1 MLGTCSFQI
10 EKIMKLKL
18 FTILALIPLFTT
30 LELLGQN
37 GVIRGRVFNALT
49 NEPLEFATVAIPEI
63 GKGAYTDTTGGFEIG
78 KLPPGLYNLE
88 VSYTGFAKKSIP
100 ELQVT
105 NSKPV
110 VLDIAM
116 EGNGATT
123 DTVVITASPFNKTA
137 ESPVSLRTIGVNE
150 VARNPGGNR
159 DISKVIQSL
168 PGVAGTVGFRND
180 IIIRGGSPN
189 ENRFFL
195 DGIEV
200 PNINHFSTQGASGG
214 PVGLINVNFI
224 REVDFFTGAFPAT
237 RGNALSSVMDIKQVT
252 GREDRLGL
260 NATVSSSDIGA
271 TLEGPL
277 GRKTTFIASA
287 RRSYLQLLFN
297 QLGLPFLPTYND
309 FQFKTK
315 TKFNAKNE
323 LTVIGLGAIDQFSL
337 NLDADSTKEQQYI
350 LGNLP
355 VSTQWNYTT
364 GINFKHFFE
373 KSFLTVV
380 ASRNM
385 LNNRSFKYE
394 DNDESNDN
402 NLILDYTSQEIE
414 NKFRVEHNLRM
425 GEFKLVYGAGYEYVK
440 YNNSTFQ
447 RFSTPL
453 GLDTVDFESSLN
465 FHKYNAFGTVS
476 RKFLD
481 DRLVTSFGLRM
492 DGNSY
497 SGDMSNPF
505 EQISPRLSLSYY
517 LTPSLSLNANT
528 GIFYQLPPYTVLGY
542 RDNSGTLVNR
552 NNGIKYIRS
561 SHAVAG
567 IEYNTS
573 FNTKFSVEGFY
584 KRYDNY
590 PFLLRDSISLAN
602 LGGDF
607 GVIGNEPASSTSEGR
622 SYGVEV
628 LAQQKLFKGF
638 FGILAYTLVRSEFT
652 NADDQ
657 FTPTAWDN
665 RHIVTSTLGKKFGK
679 SWEIGA
685 RWRYYGGT
693 PYTPF
698 NLPLSSQI
706 AVWNVT
712 GRGIPDYSLLNT
724 QRIPSSHNLDMRI
737 DKKWFFEKWSLNLY
751 LDVQNVYNF
760 ESELAPFIDV
770 VRDVNGNPVVD
781 PDNPGSYLVEELP
794 NVTGTILPS
803 IGIVIDL

>member
-1 MLGTCSFQI
+1 
-10 EKIMKLKL
+10 MKLKS
-18 FTILALIPLFTT
+18 FTLLLLLPVLAVMDLV
-30 LELLGQN
+30 GQN

-49 NEPLEFATVAIPEI
+49 NEPLEFATVALPDI
-63 GKGAYTDTTGGFEIG
+63 GKGAYTDTTGSFEIT

-88 VSYTGFAKKSIP
+88 VSYTGFVKKSMP

-110 VLDIAM
+110 VLEIAM
-116 EGNGATT
+116 EGGGATA
-123 DTVVITASPFNKTA
+123 DTVVITASPYNKTA

-159 DISKVIQSL
+159 DISKVIQGL
-168 PGVAGTVGFRND
+168 PGVAGSVGFRND

-237 RGNALSSVMDIKQVT
+237 RGNALSSVMDIKQVS
-252 GREDRLGL
+252 GRDDRLGL
-260 NATVSSSDIGA
+260 NATLSSTDIGA

-277 GRKTTFIASA
+277 GKKTTFIASA

-297 QLGLPFLPTYND
+297 TLGLPFLPTYND

-315 TKFNAKNE
+315 TRFNAKNE

-337 NLDADSTKEQQYI
+337 NLDADSTREQKYI

-364 GINFKHFFE
+364 GINFKHFFD
-373 KSFLTVV
+373 KSFLTII

-385 LNNRSFKYE
+385 LDNRSFKYE
-394 DNDESNDN
+394 NNDESTED

-414 NKFRVEHNLRM
+414 NKFRVEHNLRF
-425 GEFKLVYGAGYEYVK
+425 GEFKLVYGAGYEFVK
-440 YNNSTFQ
+440 YNNSTFS
-447 RFSTPL
+447 RFTTPF
-453 GLDTVDFESSLN
+453 GVDTVDFESSVN

-481 DRLVTSFGLRM
+481 DRLVASFGLRM
-492 DGNSY
+492 DGNSF
-497 SGDMSNPF
+497 SSEMSNPL
-505 EQISPRLSLSYY
+505 EQVSPRLSLSYY
-517 LTPSLSLNANT
+517 LTPSLSINANT

-542 RDNSGTLVNR
+542 RDAAGNLVNKD
-552 NNGIKYIRS
+552 NGVKYIRA

-567 IEYNTS
+567 IEYTTS

-584 KRYDNY
+584 KRYNNY

-607 GVIGNEPASSTSEGR
+607 GVVGNEPATSDSEGR
-622 SYGVEV
+622 TYGLEV
-628 LAQQKLFKGF
+628 FAQQKLFKGF
-638 FGILAYTLVRSEFT
+638 FGIVSYTLVRSEFT
-652 NADDQ
+652 NADGKY
-657 FTPTAWDN
+657 TPTAWDN

-679 SWEIGA
+679 TWEVGA

-698 NLPLSSQI
+698 DLALTSQI
-706 AVWNVT
+706 PIWNVI
-712 GRGIPDYSLLNT
+712 GRGVPDYSLLNT
-724 QRIPSSHNLDMRI
+724 ERNNASHNLDVRV
-737 DKKWFFEKWSLNLY
+737 DKKWFFDKWSLNLY
-751 LDVQNVYNF
+751 FDVQNVYNF
-760 ESELAPFIDV
+760 EAELAPFIDV
-770 VRDVNGNPVVD
+770 VRDVDGNPIVD
-781 PDNPGSYLVEELP
+781 PNNPGSYLVEELP
-794 NVTGTILPS
+794 NVTGTLLPS